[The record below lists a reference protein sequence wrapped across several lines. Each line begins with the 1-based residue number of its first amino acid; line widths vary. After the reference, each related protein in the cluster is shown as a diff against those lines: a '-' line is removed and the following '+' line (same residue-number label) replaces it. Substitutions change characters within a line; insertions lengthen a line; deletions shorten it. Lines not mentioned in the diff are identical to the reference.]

1 MKRLLPCVV
10 LACAAACGPGGPG
23 SAPASAPGAAPAAEA
38 AGGPPALVPPAR
50 VTEALHD
57 DADDPA
63 LWLSP
68 GHPAESLIIG
78 TNKVAAPHGAL
89 VVFGL
94 DGRIRQTVAGL
105 DRPNN
110 VDIEQDVAIDGRRLD
125 LAVTTERLQH
135 RLRVYVVSA
144 AGLGH
149 VAAIPVL
156 AGETGDRSEPMGI
169 ALYKRPSDGA
179 LFAVVAPKL
188 GGATNYLWQYRLTGD
203 GKGGIRGTL
212 VRRFGAFSERG
223 PEPGSPGE
231 IEAVVVD
238 DALGHVYYADERF
251 GIHKWHADPDHP
263 DAGRE
268 LAVFGQRGYERD
280 REGLAIY
287 ATGGRT
293 GYLVSTDQIPGRT
306 VYKLYPREGS
316 PGAPDVHPLLREV
329 ATAADDT
336 DGIEVTSAA
345 LPGFAGGILVA
356 MNSSQKNFAI
366 FDWNALF
373 PPR

>member
-1 MKRLLPCVV
+1 V
-10 LACAAACGPGGPG
+10 A
-23 SAPASAPGAAPAAEA
+23 
-38 AGGPPALVPPAR
+38 PAR
-50 VTEALHD
+50 VTDAVHD
-57 DADDPA
+57 DADDAA
-63 LWLSP
+63 LWLHP
-68 GHPAESLIIG
+68 GDPAQSLIIG

-94 DGRIRQTVAGL
+94 DGRTRQVVAGL

-110 VDIEQDVAIDGRRLD
+110 VDLETGVVIDGRTLD

-135 RLRVYVVSA
+135 RLRVYAVSA
-144 AGLGH
+144 AGLTE

-179 LFAVVAPKL
+179 LFAIVAPKL
-188 GGATNYLWQYRLTGD
+188 GGSTDYLWQYRVTGD
-203 GKGGIRGTL
+203 GRGGLRGTL
-212 VRRFGAFSERG
+212 VRRFGAFSGQG

-238 DALGHVYYADERF
+238 DALGDVYYADERF
-251 GIHKWHADPDHP
+251 GIHKWRADPDHP
-263 DAGRE
+263 DASRE
-268 LAVFGQRGYERD
+268 VTVFGQQGYERD

-287 ATGGRT
+287 ATGPRT

-306 VYKLYPREGS
+306 VYKLYPREGAPGS
-316 PGAPDVHPLLREV
+316 PDSHPLLREV
-329 ATAADDT
+329 VTTADDT
-336 DGIEVTSAA
+336 DGIEVTSTP
-345 LPGFAGGILVA
+345 LPGFPRGIVVA
-356 MNSSQKNFAI
+356 MNSSPKNFAI

-373 PPR
+373 PAR